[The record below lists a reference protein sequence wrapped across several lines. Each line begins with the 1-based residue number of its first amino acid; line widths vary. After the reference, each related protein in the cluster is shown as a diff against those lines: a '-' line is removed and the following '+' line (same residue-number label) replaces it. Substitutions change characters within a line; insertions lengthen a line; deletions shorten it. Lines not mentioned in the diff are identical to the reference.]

1 MSDIS
6 GLLQE
11 RLANYMILNLI
22 SQMLALY
29 PINHKINTPPG
40 FLEFD
45 IFYLISL
52 WIVEIY
58 QSNQNKP
65 DSLGVLLSI
74 PKLEVNNT
82 K

>member
-22 SQMLALY
+22 SQLLTLN
-29 PINHKINTPPG
+29 PNNHKITTPPG

-45 IFYLISL
+45 IFYLSSL
-52 WIVEIY
+52 WIV
-58 QSNQNKP
+58 
-65 DSLGVLLSI
+65 
-74 PKLEVNNT
+74 
-82 K
+82 